1 MTADSHKGFEA
12 ADLNGK
18 GVVRGSLSTRQS
30 TTLILV
36 ARRVRRVDTSEL
48 RPLGHCTKVRYRS
61 LETSAILALADDQKT
76 IRTGTAVMQKELRP
90 GFCVLLMV
98 HRLRVAGNRIF
109 RNARNAMTS
118 VRIGSA
124 VALVFVLLACAAAPA
139 VAQQGPDTLHA
150 EKDEPLPEKVNDP
163 TASLTQIQMKDIY
176 TPAEYGTN
184 AQPNTV
190 QFRSVLTIRPYSLIP
205 VEQLIRPTL
214 KVVTLPNGKGS
225 STTNVYDD
233 MQLFDLFVIPWPNSR
248 ETLFRW
254 GFGPY
259 FIFPTSTSNRAGNGA
274 WQIGPAAG
282 FSFRQIPGLNIAGLL
297 QQATSFRYT
306 TSPFCARLDSHN
318 SADSQLSA
326 GTRLVRE
333 IQRCH
338 MDDQLAPPHIDD
350 NPVERRIRQSVEIVR
365 WILGRHL
372 AVRRMDGLSS
382 VLDSDRAVHYE
393 LSGHPVVPQIRV
405 LSAEP
410 GGALDLLRCSS
421 RSRGLPAAVQASVSV
436 RGRKIRFGGRAG

>member
-1 MTADSHKGFEA
+1 M
-12 ADLNGK
+12 
-18 GVVRGSLSTRQS
+18 
-30 TTLILV
+30 LILLNCGRWGIV
-36 ARRVRRVDTSEL
+36 PKYGIAPWKRQ
-48 RPLGHCTKVRYRS
+48 RY
-61 LETSAILALADDQKT
+61 LALADDQKT

-90 GFCVLLMV
+90 DFCELLMV
-98 HRLRVAGNRIF
+98 HRLRAAGNRIF
-109 RNARNAMTS
+109 RNARNAPTS

-139 VAQQGPDTLHA
+139 VAQQRLDTLDA

-225 STTNVYDD
+225 STTNAYDD

-306 TSPFCARLDSHN
+306 TSHSVPVSTLTIQPILSYQLGHDWYVKSSDATWTINWRHN
-318 SADSQLSA
+318 TSTTIPLSA
-326 GTRLVRE
+326 GFGKVWKL
-333 IQRCH
+333 
-338 MDDQLAPPHIDD
+338 
-350 NPVERRIRQSVEIVR
+350 S
-365 WILGRHL
+365 
-372 AVRRMDGLSS
+372 DGSS
-382 VLDSDRAVHYE
+382 VDTS
-393 LSGHPVVPQIRV
+393 LSGEWMVYRQFSTQTEQFTTNFQVT
-405 LSAEP
+405 
-410 GGALDLLRCSS
+410 LLFPK
-421 RSRGLPAAVQASVSV
+421 LE
-436 RGRKIRFGGRAG
+436 F